1 MPDHIG
7 LTSSIQAARQ
17 VGTKRKQGKVYGAI
31 TKDEQIEIDGL
42 SYPINSAKSG
52 CHVEWL
58 QRLIRHAVAVEQV
71 YQRVL
76 IVRLE
81 LRNPP
86 EGGDNKAIRAFMDK
100 ASKAIRGKY
109 DHKAG
114 YMWARE
120 QETAKGHHYHV
131 ALLLDGD
138 RVMAGQPVFELVE
151 PIWRNMGGSLAKAK
165 TKKGAEN
172 LPYFMMIGR
181 GAAPLTDAT
190 YWLSYLTKP
199 RGKGY
204 RADYAQDFGTAQLS
218 TAAKPAK
225 KAKIVKVAP
234 IRGWVPSH
242 HFMLMGS
249 GITFGQFIASGM
261 DKAAANLWG
270 PDMNPG
276 AIGKVVNAAKETAR
290 RIVLRRRGDEYRNYQ
305 ALRRRRLAA
314 DKAKVIAML
323 LTGATLQETA
333 DKLGASFRNVAHW
346 SLTDPAVIAKR
357 EAEQA
362 AYEARQEQAREMF
375 KQGATLEAVRVAT
388 GLRNDKVIEIRA
400 GLGLTGKKPL
410 KRAEGLRLLAAGH
423 SSSEVAEMLGVS
435 KSTANEWRSEA
446 GIAGVTTQHTPE
458 TRGAVIAMRAAGA
471 TYQAIADH
479 HQIPLGS
486 VVTICRAAKKAA

>member
-7 LTSSIQAARQ
+7 LTSSIQTARQ

-58 QRLIRHAVAVEQV
+58 QRAIRHAVAVEQV
-71 YQRVL
+71 YKRAL
-76 IVRLE
+76 IVRFD

-86 EGGDNKAIRAFMDK
+86 PGGDNKAIRAFMDK

-109 DHKAG
+109 DHKPG

-204 RADYAQDFGTAQLS
+204 RGDYAQDFGTAQLS
-218 TAAKPAK
+218 SQAKPRKKGAVMRPARPMNQGAINLRRAARTKTGLSTEQLDDLGLRPVVAGAWGKIGGVKRVARHFGFSPAGVAKFVKTYRPGELEAAYRLVLARQEATRKKGLELIRAGMGQVEAAQAVGASRSAGHYWVKRDPELGKAKQEAEADWAKRRAMAADMLRAGVAGKAVTEATGLSAAMLSKVRRELGIPKQSAGITDEQIEELSRLVDAGTSVRGAAKAL
-225 KAKIVKVAP
+225 
-234 IRGWVPSH
+234 GVPHS
-242 HFMLMGS
+242 L
-249 GITFGQFIASGM
+249 A
-261 DKAAANLWG
+261 
-270 PDMNPG
+270 
-276 AIGKVVNAAKETAR
+276 
-290 RIVLRRRGDEYRNYQ
+290 
-305 ALRRRRLAA
+305 RRRLDAC
-314 DKAKVIAML
+314 
-323 LTGATLQETA
+323 Q
-333 DKLGASFRNVAHW
+333 
-346 SLTDPAVIAKR
+346 
-357 EAEQA
+357 
-362 AYEARQEQAREMF
+362 
-375 KQGATLEAVRVAT
+375 
-388 GLRNDKVIEIRA
+388 
-400 GLGLTGKKPL
+400 
-410 KRAEGLRLLAAGH
+410 
-423 SSSEVAEMLGVS
+423 
-435 KSTANEWRSEA
+435 
-446 GIAGVTTQHTPE
+446 
-458 TRGAVIAMRAAGA
+458 
-471 TYQAIADH
+471 
-479 HQIPLGS
+479 
-486 VVTICRAAKKAA
+486 

>member
-151 PIWRNMGGSLAKAK
+151 PIWRNVGGSLAKAK

-190 YWLSYLTKP
+190 YWLSYLAKP

-204 RADYAQDFGTAQLS
+204 RDDYAQDFGTGQLS
-218 TAAKPAK
+218 SQAKPAK
-225 KAKIVKVAP
+225 KGRIVKVAP
-234 IRGWVPSH
+234 DVVPGH
-242 HFMLMGS
+242 IPVTHYRPIGCAGLTVGEFRAMGL
-249 GITFGQFIASGM
+249 GVV
-261 DKAAANLWG
+261 AAQSW
-270 PDMNPG
+270 
-276 AIGKVVNAAKETAR
+276 GKVGGLKRVGKRLGIDPTTVRSYVRASRPGELEHSN
-290 RIVLRRRGDEYRNYQ
+290 
-305 ALRRRRLAA
+305 ALRERQQEAARAKGVAMLRKGATRQEVAEVLGVCEVTPWNWIEKTPDLAA
-314 DKAKVIAML
+314 QA
-323 LTGATLQETA
+323 E
-333 DKLGASFRNVAHW
+333 
-346 SLTDPAVIAKR
+346 AKR
-357 EAEQA
+357 EARRELEGQA
-362 AYEARQEQAREMF
+362 KA
-375 KQGATLEAVRVAT
+375 
-388 GLRNDKVIEIRA
+388 
-400 GLGLTGKKPL
+400 
-410 KRAEGLRLLAAGH
+410 RLLAG
-423 SSSEVAEMLGVS
+423 EP
-435 KSTANEWRSEA
+435 STALAKALGLNRKVLVRLTKEL
-446 GIAGVTTQHTPE
+446 GINRKRGAAVTPE
-458 TRGAVIAMRAAGA
+458 LRARALTMREAGA
-471 TYQAIADH
+471 TVGAIGEAVGVD
-479 HQIPLGS
+479 PS
-486 VVTICRAAKKAA
+486 TVAKWAKAAGV